1 MTSMTLFILLVFII
15 TFVFIIINFLLAP
28 HNPYQEKYSIFECG
42 FHSFS
47 GQNRIQFTISYFI
60 FALLFLVLDLE
71 IVLLTPFGASQYV
84 NNLYGLAIVILFIT
98 IISIGFIY
106 ELGKEAL
113 NVHKHSYLLTKF
125 LSKKFKSL

>member
-42 FHSFS
+42 FHSFF

-71 IVLLTPFGASQYV
+71 IVLLTPFVASQYV
-84 NNLYGLAIVILFIT
+84 NNLYGLIIVILFIT
-98 IISIGFIY
+98 IITIGFIY

-113 NVHKHSYLLTKF
+113 TLYKQGYYAANNY
-125 LSKKFKSL
+125 KKFKSL